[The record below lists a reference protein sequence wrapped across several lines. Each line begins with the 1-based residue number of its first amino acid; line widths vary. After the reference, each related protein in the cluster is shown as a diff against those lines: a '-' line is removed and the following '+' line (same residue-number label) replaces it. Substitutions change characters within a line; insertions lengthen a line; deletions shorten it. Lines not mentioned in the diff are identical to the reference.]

1 MRRLIDQRQKSLPRA
16 KRGAFL
22 HESER
27 VDRQTLLLAALGA
40 FAPEA
45 DGEFPRGEPV
55 ESLATVAKDCEL
67 SLRQQPPQKVRP
79 EVRAVIEQP
88 DRAAAGAWRADV
100 AHLHPAFPFGIQ
112 KIAERG
118 NFLRVDELRVVVD
131 LPELGRA
138 DVAEEI
144 ALLRIGIAMRLAPP
158 FRLVQNFRQQQ
169 RRLDWIE
176 QLRLIEVKAPKT
188 EERRVGKE
196 CRSR

>member
-16 KRGAFL
+16 ERGAFL

-88 DRAAAGAWRADV
+88 DRAAAGPRRADV
-100 AHLHPAFPFGIQ
+100 RPLHPAFRFRIQ
-112 KIAERG
+112 RVPERG
-118 NFLRVDELRVVVD
+118 KSFRVDALRVVVD

-138 DVAEEI
+138 DVAKKI
-144 ALLRIGIAMRLAPP
+144 ALLRIGIAMRLA
-158 FRLVQNFRQQQ
+158 
-169 RRLDWIE
+169 
-176 QLRLIEVKAPKT
+176 
-188 EERRVGKE
+188 
-196 CRSR
+196 